1 MKTINTKKKS
11 SKIQKAIKK
20 LVTDVHKKV
29 RSVDLL
35 DGQRRGEIIFRR
47 VFFLM
52 AMAMFIYLFLLI
64 VVGKKE
70 DIDVE
75 EVKAQEILIED
86 KVEWVDGNRVTTKAD
101 GSVEIVPAE
110 VFMSKEQLDK
120 LNEDKLKAQKIELFF
135 RVNRGSAPLAE
146 YAQKFV
152 EVANKYGL
160 DYRLLPAIA
169 TVESG
174 GGKSNFRSYNAWGWG
189 NKSFSSFEEGIEV
202 VGRGLKTG
210 YIDKGR
216 DTVEEIA
223 PVYCPPNYKNWARSV
238 NQFMNE
244 IENIESK

>member
-1 MKTINTKKKS
+1 M
-11 SKIQKAIKK
+11 KAIKK
-20 LVTDVHKKV
+20 FATKVYKKIK
-29 RSVDLL
+29 SIDLL
-35 DGQRRGEIIFRR
+35 DGQRRGEVIFRR

-75 EVKAQEILIED
+75 EVNAQGIVIED

-101 GSVEIVPAE
+101 GSIEIVPAE
-110 VFMSKEQLDK
+110 VFMSAEELNKLD
-120 LNEDKLKAQKIELFF
+120 EDKLKAQKIELFF
-135 RVNRGSAPLAE
+135 RVNRGNAPLVDYAE
-146 YAQKFV
+146 KFV

-169 TVESG
+169 TVESS
-174 GGKSNFRSYNAWGWG
+174 GGKNNFRKYNAWGWG

-238 NQFMNE
+238 NQFMLE
-244 IENIESK
+244 IENIEEK

>member
-1 MKTINTKKKS
+1 MKIINIKQ
-11 SKIQKAIKK
+11 KIQKAIKK
-20 LVTDVHKKV
+20 FITKIYKKIK
-29 RSVDLL
+29 SVDLL

-47 VFFLM
+47 VFFLI
-52 AMAMFIYLFLLI
+52 AMAMFIYLLFL
-64 VVGKKE
+64 VFVGKKE

-75 EVKAQEILIED
+75 EVKAQEIVVED

-101 GSVEIVPAE
+101 GSIEIVPAE

-135 RVNRGSAPLAE
+135 RVNRNNAPLAD
-146 YAQKFV
+146 YAEKFV
-152 EVANKYGL
+152 EVANKYDL

-169 TVESG
+169 TVESS

-189 NKSFSSFEEGIEV
+189 SKGFSSFEEGIEI
-202 VGRGLKTG
+202 VGKGLKNN
-210 YIDKGR
+210 YIEKGM

-223 PVYCPPNYKNWARSV
+223 PIYCPPNYKNWARSV

>member
-1 MKTINTKKKS
+1 MKTINIKKKT
-11 SKIQKAIKK
+11 SKIQKAIKRLLTRVYK
-20 LVTDVHKKV
+20 RIK
-29 RSVDLL
+29 SIDLL
-35 DGQRRGEIIFRR
+35 DGQRRGEIVFRR

-75 EVKAQEILIED
+75 EVNAQELIVED

-101 GSVEIVPAE
+101 GSIEIVPAE

-189 NKSFSSFEEGIEV
+189 NKGFTSFEEGIEV

>member
-1 MKTINTKKKS
+1 MKTINIKKKT
-11 SKIQKAIKK
+11 SKIQKAMKKFTTKVYKKIK
-20 LVTDVHKKV
+20 DI
-29 RSVDLL
+29 DLL

-47 VFFLM
+47 VFFLI
-52 AMAMFIYLFLLI
+52 AMAMFIYLLLL
-64 VVGKKE
+64 VFVGKKE

-101 GSVEIVPAE
+101 GSIEIVPAE

-135 RVNRGSAPLAE
+135 RVNRNNAPLAD
-146 YAQKFV
+146 YAEKFV

-169 TVESG
+169 TIESSG
-174 GGKSNFRSYNAWGWG
+174 GKNNFRSYNAWGWG
-189 NKSFSSFEEGIEV
+189 NKGFSSFEEGIEV
-202 VGRGLKTG
+202 VAKGLKTG

>member
-1 MKTINTKKKS
+1 MKIINIKQ
-11 SKIQKAIKK
+11 KIQKAIKK
-20 LVTDVHKKV
+20 FITKIYKKIK
-29 RSVDLL
+29 SVDLL

-47 VFFLM
+47 VFFLIVM
-52 AMAMFIYLFLLI
+52 AMLIYLFLLI

-75 EVKAQEILIED
+75 EVKAQEIVVED
-86 KVEWVDGNRVTTKAD
+86 KVEWVNGDRVTTKAD
-101 GSVEIVPAE
+101 GSMEIVPAE
-110 VFMSKEQLDK
+110 VFMSKEELEK

-135 RVNRGSAPLAE
+135 RVNRNNAPLAD
-146 YAQKFV
+146 YAEKFV
-152 EVANKYGL
+152 EVANKYDL

-169 TVESG
+169 TVESS

-189 NKSFSSFEEGIEV
+189 SKGFSSFEEGIEV

-244 IENIESK
+244 IENIGEK

>member
-1 MKTINTKKKS
+1 M
-11 SKIQKAIKK
+11 KAIKK
-20 LVTDVHKKV
+20 FITKIYKKIK
-29 RSVDLL
+29 SVDLL

-47 VFFLM
+47 VFFLI
-52 AMAMFIYLFLLI
+52 AMAMFIYLLLL
-64 VVGKKE
+64 VFVGKKE

-101 GSVEIVPAE
+101 GSIEIVPAE

>member
-1 MKTINTKKKS
+1 MKIINIKQ
-11 SKIQKAIKK
+11 KIQKAIKK
-20 LVTDVHKKV
+20 FITKIYKKIK
-29 RSVDLL
+29 SVDLL
-35 DGQRRGEIIFRR
+35 DGQRRGERIFRR
-47 VFFLM
+47 VFFLI

-101 GSVEIVPAE
+101 GSIEIVPAE

>member
-1 MKTINTKKKS
+1 MKTINIKKKT
-11 SKIQKAIKK
+11 SKIQKATKRLLTRVYKRIK
-20 LVTDVHKKV
+20 
-29 RSVDLL
+29 SIDLL

-75 EVKAQEILIED
+75 EVNAQGIVIED
-86 KVEWVDGNRVTTKAD
+86 KVEWVDGNRVTTKSD

-110 VFMSKEQLDK
+110 VFKSKEELEK
-120 LNEDKLKAQKIELFF
+120 LNEDHQKAEKIEIFF
-135 RVNRGSAPLAE
+135 RVNRGNAPLAN
-146 YAQKFV
+146 YAEKFV

-174 GGKSNFRSYNAWGWG
+174 GGKNNFRSYNAWGWG
-189 NKSFSSFEEGIEV
+189 NRSFRSFEEGIEV
-202 VGRGLKTG
+202 VAKGLKTG

-223 PVYCPPNYKNWARSV
+223 PIYCPPNYKNWARSV

>member
-1 MKTINTKKKS
+1 MKTINIKKKTS
-11 SKIQKAIKK
+11 NIQKAIKK
-20 LVTDVHKKV
+20 FITKIYKKIK
-29 RSVDLL
+29 SVDLL

-47 VFFLM
+47 VFFLI
-52 AMAMFIYLFLLI
+52 AMAMFIYLLLL
-64 VVGKKE
+64 VFVGKKE

-101 GSVEIVPAE
+101 GSIEIVPAE

-135 RVNRGSAPLAE
+135 RVNRNNAPLAD
-146 YAQKFV
+146 YAEKFV

-169 TVESG
+169 TIESSG
-174 GGKSNFRSYNAWGWG
+174 GKNNFRKYNAWGWG
-189 NKSFSSFEEGIEV
+189 NKSFGSFEEGIEI
-202 VGRGLKTG
+202 VGKGLKTG

-223 PVYCPPNYKNWARSV
+223 PIYCPPNYKNWARSA
-238 NQFMNE
+238 NQFMLE
-244 IENIESK
+244 IENIGEK

>member
-1 MKTINTKKKS
+1 MKTINIKKNT

-20 LVTDVHKKV
+20 FAVSINKKIK
-29 RSVDLL
+29 SVDLL
-35 DGQRRGEIIFRR
+35 DGQRRGEVIFRR
-47 VFFLM
+47 VFFLI

-70 DIDVE
+70 DLDVE
-75 EVKAQEILIED
+75 EVNAQEIEE
-86 KVEWVDGNRVTTKAD
+86 KVEWVNGDRVTTKAD
-101 GSVEIVPAE
+101 GSMEIVPAE
-110 VFMSKEQLDK
+110 VFMSKEELEK

-135 RVNRGSAPLAE
+135 RVNRNNAPLSE
-146 YAQKFV
+146 YAEKFV
-152 EVANKYGL
+152 EVANKYNL

-189 NKSFSSFEEGIEV
+189 SKGFSSFEEGIEV

>member
-1 MKTINTKKKS
+1 MKIINIKQ
-11 SKIQKAIKK
+11 KIQKAIKK
-20 LVTDVHKKV
+20 FITKIYKKIK
-29 RSVDLL
+29 SVDLL

-47 VFFLM
+47 VFFLI

-75 EVKAQEILIED
+75 EVKAQEIVVED
-86 KVEWVDGNRVTTKAD
+86 RVEWVNGDRITTKAD
-101 GSVEIVPAE
+101 GSVEMVPAE
-110 VFMSKEQLDK
+110 VFMGKEELKK

-135 RVNRGSAPLAE
+135 RVNRGNAPLAD
-146 YAQKFV
+146 YAEKFV

-189 NKSFSSFEEGIEV
+189 NKGFTSFEEGIEV

-238 NQFMNE
+238 NQFMLE
-244 IENIESK
+244 IGRIESK

>member
-1 MKTINTKKKS
+1 MKIINIKQ
-11 SKIQKAIKK
+11 KIQKAIKK
-20 LVTDVHKKV
+20 FITKIYKKIK
-29 RSVDLL
+29 SVDLL

-47 VFFLM
+47 VFFLI
-52 AMAMFIYLFLLI
+52 AMAMFIYLLLL
-64 VVGKKE
+64 VFVGKKE

-101 GSVEIVPAE
+101 GSIEIVPAE

-135 RVNRGSAPLAE
+135 RVNRNNAPLAD
-146 YAQKFV
+146 YAEKFV

-169 TVESG
+169 TIESSG
-174 GGKSNFRSYNAWGWG
+174 GKNNFRKYNAWGWG
-189 NKSFSSFEEGIEV
+189 NKGFSSFEEGIEV
-202 VGRGLKTG
+202 VAKGLKTG

-223 PVYCPPNYKNWARSV
+223 PIYCPPNYKNWARSV
-238 NQFMNE
+238 NQFMLE
-244 IENIESK
+244 IENIGEK

>member
-1 MKTINTKKKS
+1 MKIINIKQ
-11 SKIQKAIKK
+11 KIQKAIKK
-20 LVTDVHKKV
+20 FITKIYKKIK
-29 RSVDLL
+29 SVDLL

-47 VFFLM
+47 VFFLI

-101 GSVEIVPAE
+101 GSIEIVPAE

-135 RVNRGSAPLAE
+135 RENRRNAPLADYSE
-146 YAQKFV
+146 KFV
-152 EVANKYGL
+152 EVANKYNL

-189 NKSFSSFEEGIEV
+189 NRSFRSFEEGIEV
-202 VGRGLKTG
+202 VGKGLKTG

-238 NQFMNE
+238 NQFMLE
-244 IENIESK
+244 IERIESK

>member
-1 MKTINTKKKS
+1 M
-11 SKIQKAIKK
+11 KAIKK
-20 LVTDVHKKV
+20 FATKVYKKIK
-29 RSVDLL
+29 SIDLL
-35 DGQRRGEIIFRR
+35 DGQRRGEVIFRR

-70 DIDVE
+70 DIDIE
-75 EVKAQEILIED
+75 EVKAQEVVVKD

-101 GSVEIVPAE
+101 GSVEMVPAE
-110 VFMSKEQLDK
+110 VFMSKEQLEK

-189 NKSFSSFEEGIEV
+189 NKGFTSFEEGIEV

-210 YIDKGR
+210 YIDKGS
-216 DTVEEIA
+216 DTVDEIA
-223 PVYCPPNYKNWARSV
+223 PIYCPPNYKNWARSV
-238 NQFMNE
+238 NQFMLE
-244 IENIESK
+244 IGRIESK

>member
-1 MKTINTKKKS
+1 M
-11 SKIQKAIKK
+11 KAIKK
-20 LVTDVHKKV
+20 FITKIYKKIK
-29 RSVDLL
+29 SVDLL
-35 DGQRRGEIIFRR
+35 DGQRRGERIFRR
-47 VFFLM
+47 VFFLI

-75 EVKAQEILIED
+75 EVKAQEVVIED
-86 KVEWVDGNRVTTKAD
+86 KVEWVNGDRITTKTD

-169 TVESG
+169 TVESS

-189 NKSFSSFEEGIEV
+189 SKGFTSFEEGIEV

-238 NQFMNE
+238 NQFMLE
-244 IENIESK
+244 IERIESK

>member
-1 MKTINTKKKS
+1 MKIINIKQ
-11 SKIQKAIKK
+11 KIQKAMKRLGTNVNKKIK
-20 LVTDVHKKV
+20 
-29 RSVDLL
+29 SVDLL

-47 VFFLM
+47 VFFLI
-52 AMAMFIYLFLLI
+52 AMAMFIYLLLL
-64 VVGKKE
+64 VFVGKKE

-110 VFMSKEQLDK
+110 VFMSKEQL
-120 LNEDKLKAQKIELFF
+120 QKIELFF
-135 RVNRGSAPLAE
+135 RVTRNNAPLAD
-146 YAQKFV
+146 YAEKFV

-169 TVESG
+169 TVESN

-189 NKSFSSFEEGIEV
+189 NKGFTSFEEGIEV

-216 DTVEEIA
+216 DTVDEIA

-238 NQFMNE
+238 NQFMME
-244 IENIESK
+244 IERIESK

>member
-1 MKTINTKKKS
+1 MKTINIKKKTS
-11 SKIQKAIKK
+11 NIQKAIKK
-20 LVTDVHKKV
+20 FITKIYKKIK
-29 RSVDLL
+29 SVDLL

-47 VFFLM
+47 VFFLIVM
-52 AMAMFIYLFLLI
+52 AMLIYLFLLI

-75 EVKAQEILIED
+75 EVKAQEIVVED

-101 GSVEIVPAE
+101 GSIEIVPAE

-135 RVNRGSAPLAE
+135 RENRRNAPLAK
-146 YAQKFV
+146 YAEKFV
-152 EVANKYGL
+152 EVANKYDL

-169 TVESG
+169 TVESN
-174 GGKSNFRSYNAWGWG
+174 GGKNNFRSYNAWGWG
-189 NKSFSSFEEGIEV
+189 NKGFSSFEEGIEV
-202 VGRGLKTG
+202 VAKGLKTG

-223 PVYCPPNYKNWARSV
+223 PIYCPPNYKNWARSV

>member
-47 VFFLM
+47 VFFLI
-52 AMAMFIYLFLLI
+52 AMAMFIYLLLL
-64 VVGKKE
+64 VFVGKKE

-101 GSVEIVPAE
+101 GSIEIVPAE

-135 RVNRGSAPLAE
+135 RVNRNNAPLAD
-146 YAQKFV
+146 YAEKFV
-152 EVANKYGL
+152 EVANKYDL

-189 NKSFSSFEEGIEV
+189 NKGFSSFEEGIEV
-202 VGRGLKTG
+202 VGKGLKTG

>member
-1 MKTINTKKKS
+1 MKKTKKFLT
-11 SKIQKAIKK
+11 KIYKKIK
-20 LVTDVHKKV
+20 
-29 RSVDLL
+29 SVDLL

-47 VFFLM
+47 VFFLI
-52 AMAMFIYLFLLI
+52 AMAMFIYLLLL
-64 VVGKKE
+64 VFVGKKE

-101 GSVEIVPAE
+101 GSIEIVPAE

-135 RVNRGSAPLAE
+135 RVNRNNAPLAD
-146 YAQKFV
+146 YAEKFV
-152 EVANKYGL
+152 EVANKYDL

-189 NKSFSSFEEGIEV
+189 NKGFSSFEEGIEV
-202 VGRGLKTG
+202 VGKGLKTG

>member
-101 GSVEIVPAE
+101 GSIEIVPAE

-135 RVNRGSAPLAE
+135 RVNRNNAPLAD
-146 YAQKFV
+146 YAEKFV
-152 EVANKYGL
+152 EVANKYDL

-189 NKSFSSFEEGIEV
+189 NKGFSSFEEGIEV
-202 VGRGLKTG
+202 VGKGLKTG

-223 PVYCPPNYKNWARSV
+223 PVYCPPNYKNLARSV
-238 NQFMNE
+238 NQFMLE
-244 IENIESK
+244 IENIEEK

>member
-1 MKTINTKKKS
+1 MKIINIKQ
-11 SKIQKAIKK
+11 KIQKAIKK
-20 LVTDVHKKV
+20 FITKIYKKIK
-29 RSVDLL
+29 SVDLL

-47 VFFLM
+47 VFFLI
-52 AMAMFIYLFLLI
+52 AMAMFIYLLLL
-64 VVGKKE
+64 VFVGKKE

-101 GSVEIVPAE
+101 GSIEIVPAE

-135 RVNRGSAPLAE
+135 RENRRNAPLADYSE
-146 YAQKFV
+146 KFV
-152 EVANKYGL
+152 EVANKYNL

-189 NKSFSSFEEGIEV
+189 NKGFTSFEEGIEV

-238 NQFMNE
+238 NQFMLE
-244 IENIESK
+244 IENIKSN

>member
-1 MKTINTKKKS
+1 
-11 SKIQKAIKK
+11 
-20 LVTDVHKKV
+20 
-29 RSVDLL
+29 
-35 DGQRRGEIIFRR
+35 
-47 VFFLM
+47 VFFLI

-70 DIDVE
+70 DLDVE
-75 EVKAQEILIED
+75 EVNAQEIEE
-86 KVEWVDGNRVTTKAD
+86 KVEWVNGDRVTTKAD
-101 GSVEIVPAE
+101 GSMEIVPAE
-110 VFMSKEQLDK
+110 VFMSKEELDK

-135 RVNRGSAPLAE
+135 RINRNNAPLAD
-146 YAQKFV
+146 YAEKFV

-189 NKSFSSFEEGIEV
+189 DTGFNSFEEGIEV
-202 VGRGLKTG
+202 VAKGLKTG

-223 PVYCPPNYKNWARSV
+223 PIYCPPNYKNWARSV
-238 NQFMNE
+238 NQFMLE
-244 IENIESK
+244 IENIEEK